1 MKRIIFNKCRTL
13 FCRALLFLFF
23 TGGLNVYASFFGK
36 ENTFS
41 TFQAISQQSK
51 KVTGVVTD
59 ERGVPL
65 PGVSVVVKNT
75 TRGTSTD
82 FDGKYEISAKQ
93 GDVLVFS
100 FVGFKSQEKNIA
112 QGGGVNH

>member
-1 MKRIIFNKCRTL
+1 M
-13 FCRALLFLFF
+13 
-23 TGGLNVYASFFGK
+23 
-36 ENTFS
+36 
-41 TFQAISQQSK
+41 
-51 KVTGVVTD
+51 VTD